1 MWPRHAP
8 PLVTAY
14 QETAVVNQPIHFIY
28 AYYPLIYLLLHTV
41 IIPSS

>member
-8 PLVTAY
+8 LVTAY
-14 QETAVVNQPIHFIY
+14 QVTAVVNQPIHFIY
-28 AYYPLIYLLLHTV
+28 AYYPLSYLLIRTV